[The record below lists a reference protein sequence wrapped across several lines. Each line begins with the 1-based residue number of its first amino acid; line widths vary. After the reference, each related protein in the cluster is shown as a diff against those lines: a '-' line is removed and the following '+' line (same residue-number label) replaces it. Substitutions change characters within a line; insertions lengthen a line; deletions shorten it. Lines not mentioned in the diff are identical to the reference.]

1 MSAPGRT
8 GRGSYARD
16 GFFPADRDPLGEFER
31 GPSSRPTPL
40 VPLPVMRAVAVRE
53 QADAV
58 GRDAYRDGVP
68 IAPEIARRTRRGIG
82 VPSALPSN
90 AAVEPNWVPP
100 VDPDIA
106 RGTRRGIGV
115 PIGLPNNAV
124 AEPHWVPPADPYSQT
139 EPVEAFAL
147 QQRQQP
153 IASQPIASPPMP
165 LPEQEFWD
173 RRPSLR
179 PSSLPSLRTSQLPL
193 PPPSFMRRF
202 LTKLVFFTIL
212 SAVLLLLA
220 TEISIRFHL
229 PWLDPRPA
237 LVRLGAAVTRLLHR
251 VH

>member
-8 GRGSYARD
+8 GRGSYARE
-16 GFFPADRDPLGEFER
+16 GFFPVDREPRGELER
-31 GPSSRPTPL
+31 PPSSRPTPL
-40 VPLPVMRAVAVRE
+40 VPLPVMRAVAARE

-58 GRDAYRDGVP
+58 AREAYRDGMPV
-68 IAPEIARRTRRGIG
+68 APDIARRTRRGIG
-82 VPSALPSN
+82 VPIALPST
-90 AAVEPNWVPP
+90 AAESIALPSTAPAEPNWVPP
-100 VDPDIA
+100 A
-106 RGTRRGIGV
+106 V
-115 PIGLPNNAV
+115 PP
-124 AEPHWVPPADPYSQT
+124 VPPADPYSQT
-139 EPVEAFAL
+139 EPAEAFAL
-147 QQRQQP
+147 RQRREP
-153 IASQPIASPPMP
+153 IAAPPSP

-193 PPPSFMRRF
+193 PPPSFMRRL

-220 TEISIRFHL
+220 TEISIRFNL

-237 LVRLGAAVTRLLHR
+237 LGRLAAAMTRLLHR